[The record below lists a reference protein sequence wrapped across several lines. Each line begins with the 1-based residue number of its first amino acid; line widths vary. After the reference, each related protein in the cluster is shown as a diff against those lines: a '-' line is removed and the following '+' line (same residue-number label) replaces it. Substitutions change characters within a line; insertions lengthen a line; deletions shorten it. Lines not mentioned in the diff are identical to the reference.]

1 MTVRY
6 WARLLALL
14 IAGWALVTAAAY
26 HGWWLAMV
34 TGGMCLFFA
43 GVASEREAQR

>member
-1 MTVRY
+1 MTVGY

-26 HGWWLAMV
+26 QGWWLAMV